1 MMKLQR
7 GASDC
12 VRSTVMNDERE
23 SASRTSA
30 GMDARSSSD
39 FQSAVERLEKAV
51 DNLVGTARDQLSD
64 KATAFIDETTTRL
77 ELEVNRRRNGR
88 LRRSRGSPGAEP
100 QSGLHAR
107 SQIPPVSARTRKLY
121 RDPQRAKIGGV
132 CAGIA
137 AYYGAEPWVV
147 RCIAVTGLL
156 FLPSIVFPA
165 YWIAYFLMEK
175 RPRGNGEEGRHRR
188 QHRHRRN
195 HSSPSP
201 ELGSQLSPRNS
212 LRDVEAD
219 LAEAELRLRRM
230 ESHVT
235 SEQFELHRELNKI
248 DGGDKVT
255 HPQGS

>member
-1 MMKLQR
+1 MMKPR
-7 GASDC
+7 VGASGC

-23 SASRTSA
+23 RTSRTSPDVRA
-30 GMDARSSSD
+30 EIGSD

-51 DNLVGTARDQLSD
+51 DDLVGTAKDQLSD
-64 KATAFIDETTTRL
+64 RATAFIDETTTRL
-77 ELEVNRRRNGR
+77 EMEIGRRRGGR
-88 LRRSRGSPGAEP
+88 SSRSRGSAGAAP
-100 QSGLHAR
+100 RSGSQVPPVTAR
-107 SQIPPVSARTRKLY
+107 SRKLY
-121 RDPQRAKIGGV
+121 RDPVRGKIGGV

-175 RPRGNGEEGRHRR
+175 LPQANGEAGRCRRGQRHR
-188 QHRHRRN
+188 QN

-201 ELGSQLSPRNS
+201 ELGARLSPRNS
-212 LRDVEAD
+212 LRDVQAD

-235 SEQFELHRELNKI
+235 SGQFELHRELNRI
-248 DGGDKVT
+248 DSGENAT
-255 HPQGS
+255 HPKGA